1 MKMTELLKMWGDLK
15 VQEKK
20 MKDAQSEIRNE
31 IGKIMHKKKS
41 TKEVITTD
49 NEDSW
54 TISYTT
60 TNRKKVNYDML
71 AEIISDEDFEDVVEV
86 TSGTTLSIRKSK
98 AKKKKNTKDYTKP
111 PKHLSVEE
119 TVKIATSKAPKGQIG

>member
-1 MKMTELLKMWGDLK
+1 MKMTELLTMWGDLK

-41 TKEVITTD
+41 TKEVIITD
-49 NEDSW
+49 DEDSW
-54 TISYTT
+54 LVSYTT
-60 TNRKKVNYDML
+60 TSRKKVNYDML

-86 TSGTTLSIRKSK
+86 TSGTTLTIRKSK
-98 AKKKKNTKDYTKP
+98 AKKKTKDYTKP
-111 PKHLSVEE
+111 PKHLSIEE
-119 TVKIATSKAPKGQIG
+119 TVKMATSKAPKGQIG

>member
-1 MKMTELLKMWGDLK
+1 MKMTELLTMWGDLK

-41 TKEVITTD
+41 TKEVIITD
-49 NEDSW
+49 DEESW
-54 TISYTT
+54 LVSYTT
-60 TNRKKVNYDML
+60 TSRKKVNYDML

-98 AKKKKNTKDYTKP
+98 AKKNTKDYTKP

-119 TVKIATSKAPKGQIG
+119 TVKVATSKAPKGQIG

>member
-1 MKMTELLKMWGDLK
+1 MKMTELLTMWGVLK

-20 MKDAQSEIRNE
+20 MKATQSEIRNE

-54 TISYTT
+54 TVGYTT
-60 TNRKKVNYDML
+60 TNRKKINYDL
-71 AEIISDEDFEDVVEV
+71 LSEIISDEDFEEVVEV
-86 TSGTTLSIRKSK
+86 TSGTTLTIRKSK
-98 AKKKKNTKDYTKP
+98 AKKQTKDYTKP

-119 TVKIATSKAPKGQIG
+119 TVKIATSKAPKGELG